1 MHLTARPQF
10 ATQSLILI
18 AEHCHSPIL
27 NSVSKSNR
35 LSLLPNSFESPPTLE
50 SIIAATNF
58 NSKSL
63 CFSCQT
69 VRVVQKTT
77 PSSLGSEVLELS
89 SSSVNETESGMRRE
103 FSYSDNCGTVSWW
116 APSYWL
122 KQSGEKVMER
132 VRKSRWGMIWLWVA
146 EERETAL
153 TPERE
158 REREMEL
165 HNTFFFFLSFYTRKV

>member
-18 AEHCHSPIL
+18 TEHCHSAIL

-35 LSLLPNSFESPPTLE
+35 LSLLPNSFESPSTLE

-58 NSKSL
+58 NSKSI

-77 PSSLGSEVLELS
+77 PSSLGSEVRELS

-103 FSYSDNCGTVSWW
+103 FSDSDNCGTVSWW
-116 APSYWL
+116 APSYGL
-122 KQSGEKVMER
+122 KTIWRESDGKGEKIQVRYDLIMSCRRER
-132 VRKSRWGMIWLWVA
+132 NSFNS
-146 EERETAL
+146 
-153 TPERE
+153 RE
-158 REREMEL
+158 RERVMEYW
-165 HNTFFFFLSFYTRKV
+165 NYTIPSFFFFKFLY